1 MIISSN
7 EWIVLTVAASIS
19 NYIGTACMFGKVLNF
34 ILFFKNNLAYGIL
47 YFFLSLRKYL
57 IEVASTITVA

>member
-1 MIISSN
+1 
-7 EWIVLTVAASIS
+7 
-19 NYIGTACMFGKVLNF
+19 MFGKVLNF

-57 IEVASTITVA
+57 NEVASTITVA